1 MHVGRFSLALVLS
14 IASLAAGCGASTPPP
29 ASDATK
35 APAKSAAPA
44 PAPEGE
50 AAAEAPSSEEGEEE
64 AKPPEP
70 SFAELRKA
78 VMACSVGENGSLDD
92 CEAYQQWSDA
102 EQAFEN
108 GKATPELLK
117 MLGSQDPK
125 ERRVAAEKL
134 DRTLTEET
142 ADAAQVDAVLNL
154 AEKERDENLVELFG
168 RLVGGL
174 PLVKVGKID
183 RAIAIAKAHPASDYT
198 DGFLRIVG
206 FGSTNRDPKVVAY
219 ASEASKDASST
230 RRAYALNALSDLA
243 PYFPDEACKVINA
256 LRADKDDFVK
266 SRASERIASIGKCA
280 SFTDKLLDDLATVDV
295 KKNVSFEMGMALQKV
310 CKRSDLTPAQR
321 KKGSKAA
328 RRLTDATTVHANTR
342 SYAME
347 AAIGCDPKDGP
358 AYVAKFKNDKDKTI
372 AGQATALTT
381 PK

>member
-14 IASLAAGCGASTPPP
+14 IAALATGCGGSTPPP
-29 ASDATK
+29 VSDATK
-35 APAKSAAPA
+35 APAKSEAPS

-50 AAAEAPSSEEGEEE
+50 AAAEAPPSEEGEGDAE
-64 AKPPEP
+64 PPEP

-78 VMACSVGENGSLDD
+78 VMACSVGEDASLDD
-92 CEAYQQWSDA
+92 CEAFRQWNDA

-108 GKATPELLK
+108 GKANPELLK

-134 DRTLTEET
+134 NQTLNEDT
-142 ADAAQVDAVLNL
+142 ADAAKVDAVLDV

-168 RLVGGL
+168 RFVAGL

-183 RAIAIAKAHPASDYT
+183 RAITIAKAHPVSEYT
-198 DGFLRIVG
+198 DAFLRTVG

-219 ASEASKDASST
+219 AIETSKAASSS

-266 SRASERIASIGKCA
+266 SRASERIASISKCA
-280 SFTDKLLDDLATVDV
+280 SFTDKLLDDLSTVDV

-310 CKRSDLTPAQR
+310 CKRTDLTPAQR

-328 RRLTDATTVHANTR
+328 RRLTDATTVHGNTR

-347 AAIGCDPKDGP
+347 AVIGCDPKDGP
-358 AYVAKFKNDKDKTI
+358 AYVAKYKNDKDKTV
-372 AGQATALTT
+372 AGQAAALTT